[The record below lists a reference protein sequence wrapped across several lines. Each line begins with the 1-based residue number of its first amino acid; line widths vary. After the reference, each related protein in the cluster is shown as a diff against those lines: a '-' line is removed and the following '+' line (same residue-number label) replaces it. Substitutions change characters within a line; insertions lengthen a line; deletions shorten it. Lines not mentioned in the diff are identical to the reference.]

1 MKSMKLLLKKVSLF
15 LLKLA
20 LLVALVGA
28 TNYYAY
34 RQGAED
40 AMGDYKE
47 LASTV
52 NQVVSL
58 LERQGRVLEHL
69 NGEVEIMKMLA
80 TARAGG
86 GFPALPLA
94 TPVTEED
101 LCPAIPKFRWRLIGP
116 ELPSSRA
123 LTSRK

>member
-20 LLVALVGA
+20 LLVVLVGV

-34 RQGAED
+34 QRGAQD
-40 AMGDYKE
+40 SMGDYRE
-47 LASTV
+47 LASTLS
-52 NQVVSL
+52 QATAL
-58 LERQGRVLEHL
+58 LERQGRVMEHL
-69 NGEVEIMKMLA
+69 NGEVEVMKMLA
-80 TARAGG
+80 TARVGG

-94 TPVTEED
+94 TPLTEED
-101 LCPAIPKFRWRLIGP
+101 LCPVVPKFRWRLIGP
-116 ELPSSRA
+116 ELPVSRA

>member
-1 MKSMKLLLKKVSLF
+1 MKSVKLLFKKVSLF
-15 LLKLA
+15 LFKLA
-20 LLVALVGA
+20 LLAALVGV

-52 NQVVSL
+52 NQAITL

-80 TARAGG
+80 SARAGG
-86 GFPALPLA
+86 GFPALPLSE
-94 TPVTEED
+94 PLTEEK
-101 LCPAIPKFRWRLIGP
+101 LCPVMPKYRWRLLAP
-116 ELPSSRA
+116 ELPGARA

>member
-1 MKSMKLLLKKVSLF
+1 MKSMKLLLKMVSLF

-20 LLVALVGA
+20 LLVALVGV

-34 RQGAED
+34 QRGVED
-40 AMGDYKE
+40 SMGDYRA

-52 NQVVSL
+52 NQAVSL
-58 LERQGRVLEHL
+58 LERQGRVVEHL

-80 TARAGG
+80 TARVGG
-86 GFPALPLA
+86 GFPALPMA
-94 TPVTEED
+94 TPLTEED
-101 LCPAIPKFRWRLIGP
+101 LCPVVPRFRWRLIGP
-116 ELPSSRA
+116 ELPGSRA